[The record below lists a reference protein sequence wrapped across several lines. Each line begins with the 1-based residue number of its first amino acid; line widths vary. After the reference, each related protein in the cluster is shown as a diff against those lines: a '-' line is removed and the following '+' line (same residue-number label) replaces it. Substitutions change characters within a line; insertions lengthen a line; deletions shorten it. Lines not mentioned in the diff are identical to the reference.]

1 MFDCSHKG
9 MFLFWLSLFLFCMV
23 FTPEQT
29 VQTDADMKSEILNLI
44 DDMSEVIAYTLDVR
58 KYSDY
63 SRLHGVI
70 KDLGELAKEVNTF
83 VDKYNS
89 SNQASK
95 WWFYYCLIE
104 C

>member
-1 MFDCSHKG
+1 M
-9 MFLFWLSLFLFCMV
+9 
-23 FTPEQT
+23 
-29 VQTDADMKSEILNLI
+29 QTDADMKSGILDLI
-44 DDMSEVIAYTLDVR
+44 DDMSEVIAYSFDVR

-70 KDLGELAKEVNTF
+70 KDIGELAKEVNTF

-89 SNQASK
+89 SSQSSK
-95 WWFYYCLIE
+95 SKLYCCSIE